1 MKEDSSV
8 CTKSI
13 HRVVQIV
20 GLYVCVSACP
30 VLAILVY
37 HFACYLE
44 YRCGIP
50 DTARVV
56 PVHGAW

>member
-20 GLYVCVSACP
+20 GLYMCVCVCVCVCVCLSAQFW
-30 VLAILVY
+30 L
-37 HFACYLE
+37 F
-44 YRCGIP
+44 
-50 DTARVV
+50 
-56 PVHGAW
+56 